1 LNYLNL
7 FVETMLTRIFPLL
20 ITMTT
25 HEIAHGYMALAM
37 GDDTAKEAGR
47 LTLNPLKHL
56 DPAGTVCMILFK
68 FGWAKAVPI
77 NIEKF
82 KRKKLGMFLVSIA
95 GVGTNI
101 IIAVI
106 SMFIYLLIAGKNY
119 GLSVFLSSLIIYN
132 VYFAI
137 FNLLPFPPLDGSKV
151 VASLLPEDKI
161 YKFLSYEK
169 YFYIILII
177 LIFTGSLDKLLV
189 TIANGFINGVL
200 NFMIR
205 MI

>member
-1 LNYLNL
+1 MNYLNL

-77 NIEKF
+77 NIEK
-82 KRKKLGMFLVSIA
+82 KKKKKLGMFLVSIA